1 MSILINRIIRA
12 SYLARAAKKAQ
23 ALMEATR
30 LASGFKDA

>member
-1 MSILINRIIRA
+1 MRFDGHTNDRIIRA

-30 LASGFKDA
+30 LASG